1 MDDLSGGSFVEGYV
15 RGLRGPEV
23 VQQNRQLTGYSDN
36 GSVLSLLPSALS
48 QMEAPAT
55 KRRVLSS
62 WSEDVVGALD
72 QETSQVDVAGLG
84 DAELGIAIS

>member
-1 MDDLSGGSFVEGYV
+1 MEQDGELACDGH
-15 RGLRGPEV
+15 
-23 VQQNRQLTGYSDN
+23 N

-48 QMEAPAT
+48 QMKAPAT

-72 QETSQVDVAGLG
+72 QETSQVNVTGLG
-84 DAELGIAIS
+84 DAELGIAISCLTASVVADRDSSLRPDFA